1 MNDKKKT
8 LPYVN
13 GTKVITR
20 AVRLSYVNLLKPKA
34 INEGD
39 DPKYSVQLII
49 PKSDTETLAALK
61 KARKAAFDADGG
73 SKLKGVKFEKIHDTL
88 RDADEEFDTDDEKP
102 ELKDCYFMNVS
113 SKTKPGIRKRVK
125 GSKSNVETDDPEE
138 VYSGVYA
145 LVSLNF
151 YAFNVGKNKGITA
164 GLNNVLVLG
173 YGDYLGGRASA
184 SSDFGDLDLDEYDDD
199 EEEYDEDL
207 L

>member
-1 MNDKKKT
+1 MIKKSK
-8 LPYVN
+8 PKVN
-13 GTKVITR
+13 GTKVITGV
-20 AVRLSYVNLLKPKA
+20 VRLSYVNLLEAKA

-49 PKSDTETLAALK
+49 PKSDKETLAALK
-61 KARKAAFDADGG
+61 KARKAAYDADGG
-73 SKLKGVKFEKIHDTL
+73 SKLKGLKFEKIHDTL
-88 RDADEEFDTDDEKP
+88 RDADEEFDTESEKP
-102 ELKDCYFMNVS
+102 ELKNCYFLNVS
-113 SKTKPGIRKRVK
+113 SKGKPGIVKREDGMNVK
-125 GSKSNVETDDPEE
+125 TDDPEE

-145 LVSLNF
+145 IVSLNF

-164 GLNNVLVLG
+164 GLNNVMVLG

-184 SSDFGDLDLDEYDDD
+184 DADFDDIDFEEIDD